1 VSPLV
6 VLLAAVSAGLALAGI
21 AGVVVPPRSRLAGRV
36 RPYTLVTRAELGR
49 SADAFTVHGVSD
61 PTDRSTLGRLF
72 GPPVRAGLRKLGR
85 LVDRHDDAGL
95 ALRLRQAGWYDVTPD
110 EHRMRAA
117 GRAVVFASAG
127 LVLGVAL
134 LHSAPLGFLLGFCGA
149 VHGISRARA
158 KLSGAV
164 EARRERL
171 RLELYTVNQLL
182 AMHLRTGAGPVQ
194 ATQRIVDRGR
204 GAVVEELDAVLAA
217 VRSGMSE
224 GDAFRRAAETTP
236 EPAATRTYRLFA
248 AGAERG
254 VDLAGGLR
262 ALSEDLRDARRDEM
276 RKTATKRRAAMLVPT
291 IAVLAPIMLLF
302 VAAPL
307 PSIVFGHH

>member
-1 VSPLV
+1 VSPLAV
-6 VLLAAVSAGLALAGI
+6 ALGAVSVGLVLAGF
-21 AGVVVPPRSRLAGRV
+21 AGALVPPRSRLAGRV
-36 RPYTLVTRAELGR
+36 RPYTLVTRADLGR
-49 SADAFTVHGVSD
+49 SADAFTVAA
-61 PTDRSTLGRLF
+61 PTAAERTTLGRLF
-72 GPPVRAGLRKLGR
+72 GPPLRAGLRRVGR
-85 LVDRHDDAGL
+85 LVDRHDDAEL
-95 ALRLRQAGWYDVTPD
+95 ALRLRQAGWYDVTSD
-110 EHRMRAA
+110 DHRMRGAL
-117 GRAVVFASAG
+117 RAVLFASGG
-127 LVLGVAL
+127 LVLGVAV
-134 LHSAPLGFLLGFCGA
+134 LHSAPLGFLLAFCGA
-149 VHGISRARA
+149 VHAISRGRGTLTRA
-158 KLSGAV
+158 I
-164 EARRERL
+164 EQRRERL

-204 GAVVEELDAVLAA
+204 GAVVEELDGVLAA

-224 GDAFRRAAETTP
+224 GDAFRRAAEATP
-236 EPAATRTYRLFA
+236 EPAAARTYRLFA

>member
-6 VLLAAVSAGLALAGI
+6 VAFAAASAGLVLAGL
-21 AGVVVPPRSRLAGRV
+21 AGTLVPPRSRLAGRV
-36 RPYTLVTRAELGR
+36 RPYTLATRAGLGR
-49 SADAFTVHGVSD
+49 SADAFTVAA
-61 PTDRSTLGRLF
+61 PTAAGRTTLGRLF
-72 GPPVRAGLRKLGR
+72 GPPLRAGLRQVGR
-85 LVDRHDDAGL
+85 LVDRHDDAAL

-110 EHRMRAA
+110 DHRMRGA
-117 GRAVVFASAG
+117 GRAVLFASVG
-127 LVLGVAL
+127 LVLGVAI
-134 LHSAPLGFLLGFCGA
+134 LHSAPLGFLLAFCGA
-149 VHGISRARA
+149 VHGISRGRGALARA
-158 KLSGAV
+158 I
-164 EARRERL
+164 EQRRERL

-204 GAVVEELDAVLAA
+204 GAVVEELDGVLAA

-224 GDAFRRAAETTP
+224 AEAFRRAAETTP
-236 EPAATRTYRLFA
+236 EPAAARTFRLFA

>member
-1 VSPLV
+1 MS
-6 VLLAAVSAGLALAGI
+6 AAVSTLAAGSVALLLAGVAGLLI
-21 AGVVVPPRSRLAGRV
+21 RPRSRLAGRV
-36 RPYTLVTRAELGR
+36 RPYTLMTRAGLGR
-49 SADAFTVHGVSD
+49 SADAFSVS
-61 PTDRSTLGRLF
+61 RAESTLGGGTIGRLF
-72 GPPVRAGLRKLGR
+72 GPPLLSGLRRVGQ
-85 LVDRHDDAGL
+85 LVDRHDDASV
-95 ALRLRQAGWYDVTPD
+95 ALRLGQAGWYYLGPD
-110 EHRMRAA
+110 EYRVRAA
-117 GRAVVFASAG
+117 ARAVVFASGG
-127 LVLGVAL
+127 LVLGVGL
-134 LHSAPLGFLLGFCGA
+134 IHSAPLGLLLAFCGG
-149 VHGISRARA
+149 VHGISRSKARLARA
-158 KLSGAV
+158 I
-164 EARRERL
+164 EERRERI

-204 GAVVEELDAVLAA
+204 GAVVEELGAVLAS
-217 VRSGMSE
+217 VRNGMSE
-224 GDAFRRAAETTP
+224 AEAFRHAAEITP
-236 EPAATRTYRLFA
+236 EPGAARTYRLFA

-276 RKTATKRRAAMLVPT
+276 RRTATKRRAAMLVPT

>member
-1 VSPLV
+1 MSLLV
-6 VLLAAVSAGLALAGI
+6 VTIAATSAGLLL
-21 AGVVVPPRSRLAGRV
+21 AGVVGVLVPPRSRLAGRV
-36 RPYTLVTRAELGR
+36 RPYTLVTRASLGR
-49 SADAFTVHGVSD
+49 SADAFTVAS
-61 PTDRSTLGRLF
+61 PQAADRSTLGRLF
-72 GPPVRAGLRKLGR
+72 GPPIRAGLRQVGR
-85 LVDRHDDAGL
+85 LVDRHDDAAL
-95 ALRLRQAGWYDVTPD
+95 ALRLRQAGWHDVTPD

-134 LHSAPLGFLLGFCGA
+134 LHSAPLGFLLGFCGGL
-149 VHGISRARA
+149 HGVSRGRA
-158 KLSGAV
+158 TLGRAV
-164 EARRERL
+164 ERRRERL

-204 GAVVEELDAVLAA
+204 GAVVEELDGVLAA

-224 GDAFRRAAETTP
+224 GEAFRRAAESTP
-236 EPAATRTYRLFA
+236 EPSAARTYRLFA

-262 ALSEDLRDARRDEM
+262 ALSEDLRDSRRDEM